1 MTIQELRENI
11 DRIDQQIVQLYCERM
26 ETARQIGAYKR
37 ENHLPVRD
45 TERERELLN
54 RLAQQAGDQYEQGIR
69 ALYQQ
74 MLDHSRI
81 LQQLEG
87 KPESSLGAQI
97 RRAVD
102 NAPALFPEKASVAC
116 QGVEG
121 AYSQQACEKVF
132 RYPSIMY
139 CRTFENVFSAIES
152 GLCRYGILPIE
163 NSLAGSVNSVYDLMM
178 QHHCYIVRSVR
189 VKIDHTLLALPGT
202 KMEEIREIYSHEQAI
217 QQCSAYLSRHREWHV
232 NVCSNTAA
240 AAQMIQTSGRN
251 DAAAISSGRCAD
263 LYGLECMAS
272 DIQNNGNNHTRFIC
286 ISKEPEIYPGA
297 DHTSLMLTLPN
308 RPGSLYQLLSRFN
321 AQGINLT
328 KLESRPLPG
337 RDFEFMFSFDLDISV
352 RSPSFTRLIEEL
364 DATLDDFTYL
374 GSYSELA

>member
-163 NSLAGSVNSVYDLMM
+163 NSLAGSVNSIYDLMM

-352 RSPSFTRLIEEL
+352 QSPSFARLIEEL

>member
-87 KPESSLGAQI
+87 KSESSLGAQI

-163 NSLAGSVNSVYDLMM
+163 NSSHGSVNAVYDLMGS
-178 QHHCYIVRSVR
+178 HKFSIVRGI
-189 VKIDHTLLALPGT
+189 KLHIEHCLLTKEGT
-202 KMEEIREIYSHEQAI
+202 PLSGIREIVSHEQALG
-217 QQCSAYLSRHREWHV
+217 QCSRYLASLPGVRITVAE
-232 NVCSNTAA
+232 NTAA
-240 AAQMIQTSGRN
+240 AAKMVSESSRT
-251 DAAAISSGRCAD
+251 DLAAIASEDCAG
-263 LYGLECMAS
+263 LYPLIVAKRG
-272 DIQNNGNNHTRFIC
+272 IQDTDNNYTRFIV
-286 ISKEPEIYPGA
+286 ISKQPEIYPGS
-297 DHTSLMLTLPN
+297 DKISIMFSVSNT
-308 RPGSLYQLLSRFN
+308 PGALSRLIARFSSLSLN
-321 AQGINLT
+321 MT
-328 KLESRPLPG
+328 KLESRPIAG
-337 RDFEFMFSFDLDISV
+337 TDFRYRFYVDVEASVDDPAVVRLLQDMEHDIEGFV
-352 RSPSFTRLIEEL
+352 F
-364 DATLDDFTYL
+364 L
-374 GSYSELA
+374 GCYRE